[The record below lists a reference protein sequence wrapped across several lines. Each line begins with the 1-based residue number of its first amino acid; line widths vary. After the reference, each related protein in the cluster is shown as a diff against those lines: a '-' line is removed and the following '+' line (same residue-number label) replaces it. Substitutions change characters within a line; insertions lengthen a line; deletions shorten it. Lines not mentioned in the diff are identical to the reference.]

1 MDSMSQF
8 LTDTMPDLS
17 HLTEEERQII
27 QNVIMRQKM
36 EEEKEAEIL
45 K

>member
-1 MDSMSQF
+1 MG
-8 LTDTMPDLS
+8 LTTSPPLGYVPDLS
-17 HLTEEERQII
+17 HLTEEERRII
-27 QNVIMRQKM
+27 EDVMKRQRM